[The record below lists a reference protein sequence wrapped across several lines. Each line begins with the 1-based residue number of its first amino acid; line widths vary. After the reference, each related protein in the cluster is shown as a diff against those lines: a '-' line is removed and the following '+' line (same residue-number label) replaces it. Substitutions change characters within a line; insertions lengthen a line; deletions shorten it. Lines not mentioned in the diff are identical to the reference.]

1 MMKRGYINSFHLKL
15 FNMETRVAVILP
27 AYNEAKH
34 IRPVLESLAR
44 HPEVSRMKLVVIDD
58 GSTDDTASIVRSFPD
73 ILLLQQGRNQ
83 GLGHTFQAA
92 VDYCLKEQITCMI
105 FFDADGQFLVED
117 IPRVAAPVLAGKA
130 DFALGSRFI
139 NGIPKGMPGIKL
151 WGNRMLARFIRRV
164 TRTPISDVACGFRAY
179 GREALLRMTLN
190 GSFTYTQEVI
200 LDLLFKGMRCVE
212 VPVTVKYFED
222 RTSTISSNLW
232 RYGFR
237 VFGILMRTIRD
248 YRPLTFF
255 GVFGGTLFGIG
266 LVLDGWILQHYF
278 FTGSF
283 SPYKII
289 GFAGAFCNF
298 LGMTIIF
305 IGLVAEMLNR
315 IRKNQDELLYMQRKH
330 FS

>member
-1 MMKRGYINSFHLKL
+1 
-15 FNMETRVAVILP
+15 METRVAVILP
-27 AYNEAKH
+27 AYNEAEH
-34 IRPVLESLAR
+34 IQPVLESLTAY
-44 HPEVSRMKLVVIDD
+44 PEVQSMQLLVIDD
-58 GSTDDTASIVRSFPD
+58 GSTDDTASVVRSFPD
-73 ILLLQQGRNQ
+73 ILLLQQGRNR
-83 GLGHTFQAA
+83 GLGHTFRTA
-92 VDYCLKEQITCMI
+92 VDHCLKEHVTCMI
-105 FFDADGQFLVED
+105 FFDADGQFMVED
-117 IPRVAAPVLAGKA
+117 IPRVAAPVLAGTA

-139 NGIPKGMPGIKL
+139 SGIPKGMPGMKL
-151 WGNRMLARFIRRV
+151 WGNRMLARFIGRV
-164 TRTPISDVACGFRAY
+164 TRTPVSDVACGFRAY

-222 RTSTISSNLW
+222 RKSAISSNLW

-255 GVFGGTLFGIG
+255 GVLGGALFVIG
-266 LVLDGWILQHYF
+266 LVLDGWVLQYYF

-283 SPYKII
+283 SPYKIV

-298 LGMTIIF
+298 LGLTIVF

-315 IRKNQDELLYMQRKH
+315 IRREQEECLYLIKKIRYQ
-330 FS
+330 